1 MKQFIAID
9 IGGTNIKY
17 GIVSQ
22 NGDVLSSRE
31 ISTPA
36 SADKTAFLRTL
47 ADLVR
52 ELKTEETAG
61 IGIATLGAVDERKR
75 CITGMCDNL
84 PIIKDLPIADYL
96 ENEFDLPVSVM
107 NDVKATALGEAGFG
121 AGKGLD
127 TFFCVALGTGIGGA
141 FVYEG
146 RIINGVHG
154 TAGEVG
160 YLWSGRGKSY
170 EELASAKCFSEE
182 SKRLGENDGKVLM
195 PALKGDPAY
204 AELLDRWSMDVAHG
218 LADIIYVLD
227 PGTIIIGGA
236 VSEIGP
242 LLTERI
248 GAQLEKVIC
257 PDFKGKTRIIPAKNG
272 NASNMLGAIVPFLK
286 E

>member
-22 NGDVLSSRE
+22 NGDVLTSKE

-36 SADKTAFLRTL
+36 SADKTAFLHAL

-61 IGIATLGAVDERKR
+61 IGIATLGAVDEKKR

-84 PIIKDLPIADYL
+84 PILKDLPIADHL
-96 ENEFDLPVSVM
+96 ENEFGLPVSVM

-121 AGKGLD
+121 AGKGLN

-141 FVYEG
+141 FIYEG
-146 RIINGVHG
+146 KIINGVHG

-160 YLWSGRGKSY
+160 YLWSGRGKCY

-182 SKRLGENDGKVLM
+182 SKRLGENDGKVLG
-195 PALKGDPAY
+195 PALDGDPAY
-204 AELLDRWSMDVAHG
+204 ADLLERWSTDVAHG
-218 LADIIYVLD
+218 IADIIYVLD

-236 VSEIGP
+236 VSAIGAP
-242 LLTERI
+242 LTERI
-248 GAQLEKVIC
+248 SAQLEKVIC
-257 PDFKGKTRIIPAKNG
+257 PDFKGKTKILPAKNG
-272 NASNMLGAIVPFLK
+272 NASNMLGAIAPFFNK
-286 E
+286 

>member
-22 NGDVLSSRE
+22 NGDVLSSKE

-36 SADKTAFLRTL
+36 SADKAAFLQTL
-47 ADLVR
+47 ADLIRVYR
-52 ELKTEETAG
+52 NEETAG

-84 PIIKDLPIADYL
+84 PILKDLPLADHL

-121 AGKGLD
+121 AGRGLD

-146 RIINGVHG
+146 KIINGVHG

-160 YLWSGRGKSY
+160 YLWSGRGKCY
-170 EELASAKCFSEE
+170 GERASAKCFSDEC
-182 SKRLGENDGKVLM
+182 KRLGENDGKVLE
-195 PALKGDPAY
+195 PALNGDPRY
-204 AELLDRWSMDVAHG
+204 AELLERWSKDVAYG
-218 LADIIYVLD
+218 IADIIYLLD

-236 VSEIGP
+236 VSAIGE

-248 GAQLEKVIC
+248 SEQLEKVIC
-257 PDFKGKTRIIPAKNG
+257 PDFKGKTKILPAKNG
-272 NASNMLGAIVPFLK
+272 NASNMLGAIAPFLNK
-286 E
+286 